1 MTEHNNSLDYKVGG
15 RSPKIAIVLG
25 SGLGPLAESLED
37 PREIPYS
44 EIPGFPVSTVEG
56 HDGKLCFGLLSGIP
70 VVCMKGRVHY
80 YEGYSMRDVTFPVR
94 FLHGIGVE
102 QILLTNAAGGIRAG
116 FIPGTLMV
124 IEDHISSYVPSPF
137 IGLSAEEYGG
147 TRFVDMTKVYE
158 TKILLRAAEEEKI
171 AVEKGVY
178 LQTTGPEYETPAEVR
193 MFRALGADV
202 VGMSTTV
209 EAAMANALGMKVHGL
224 SCVTNLAAGL
234 GDGTLSHEEVK
245 AAADQASEK
254 LVRLVKRFI
263 SLIGDDNEDLGEE
276 HDKGAVT
283 EPHEVTEKNLQ
294 LAETK
299 PSSASE
305 TITKK
310 EITLFTDGAARSN
323 PDGPGGY
330 GAVLIYTDSTGKEH
344 TMETSQGFEKTTN
357 NRMEMMA
364 VIEGLSLLT
373 EPCKVTVHSDSQ
385 YVINAFNKG
394 WLKKWIAAGWKR
406 GKDPVKNV
414 DLWKRMLKVMESHDV
429 TFVWVRGHAG
439 NPMNERCDELATT
452 AADNGPW
459 LVDEVYIN
467 GQS

>member
-15 RSPKIAIVLG
+15 RSPKVAIVLG

-37 PREIPYS
+37 PWEIPYTD
-44 EIPGFPVSTVEG
+44 IPGFPVSTVEG
-56 HDGKLCFGLLSGIP
+56 HEGKLCFGMLSGLP

-80 YEGYSMRDVTFPVR
+80 YEGYSMRDVTFPIR
-94 FLHGIGVE
+94 FLRSIGVE
-102 QILLTNAAGGIRAG
+102 QILLTNAAGGIRDG
-116 FIPGTLMV
+116 FNVGTIMV
-124 IEDHISSYVPSPF
+124 IEDHISSFVPSPF

-147 TRFVDMTKVYE
+147 KRFVDMTKIYD
-158 TKILLRAAEEEKI
+158 TDILTRAAELEKI
-171 AVEKGVY
+171 AVEKGIY

-193 MFRALGADV
+193 MFGALGADV

-234 GDGTLSHEEVK
+234 GKGALSHEEVK
-245 AAADQASEK
+245 LAADQISEK
-254 LVRLVKRFI
+254 LVRIVKRFLT
-263 SLIGDDNEDLGEE
+263 LIRDDEDGNETAQAEN
-276 HDKGAVT
+276 AVKDT
-283 EPHEVTEKNLQ
+283 PAPAEK
-294 LAETK
+294 K
-299 PSSASE
+299 S
-305 TITKK
+305 KK
-310 EITLFTDGAARSN
+310 EIILFTDGAARSN

-330 GAVLIYTDSTGKEH
+330 GAVLIYKDSTGKEH
-344 TMETSQGFEKTTN
+344 TMETSQGYEKTTN

-364 VIEGLSLLT
+364 VIEGLSLLK

-394 WLKKWIAAGWKR
+394 WLTKWIAAGWKR

-414 DLWKRMLKVMESHDV
+414 DLWKKMLKAMEPHEV

-439 NPMNERCDELATT
+439 NPLNERCDELATT
-452 AADNGPW
+452 AADKGPW
-459 LVDEVYIN
+459 LIDEVYVS
-467 GQS
+467 GLS